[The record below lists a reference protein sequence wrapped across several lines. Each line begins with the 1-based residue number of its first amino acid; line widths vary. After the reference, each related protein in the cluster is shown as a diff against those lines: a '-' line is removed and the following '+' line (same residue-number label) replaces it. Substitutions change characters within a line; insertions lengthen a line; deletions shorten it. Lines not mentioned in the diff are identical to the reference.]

1 MTEPASAPNEAKGE
15 GMDAPAAPEA
25 SQPASEAAA
34 GPSAGAAAEEKP
46 TSPAPK
52 APKEPVDLKQL
63 NVRKYLEATVVSVL
77 LKGMQ
82 ELAKKRPQDP
92 LDYLADYLKENNPA
106 KKAKTEA

>member
-1 MTEPASAPNEAKGE
+1 MLG
-15 GMDAPAAPEA
+15 
-25 SQPASEAAA
+25 
-34 GPSAGAAAEEKP
+34 GAVGCRRQRVLSLP
-46 TSPAPK
+46 CRLQAPK

>member
-1 MTEPASAPNEAKGE
+1 MPA
-15 GMDAPAAPEA
+15 DALTAL
-25 SQPASEAAA
+25 SVQ
-34 GPSAGAAAEEKP
+34 
-46 TSPAPK
+46 APK

-82 ELAKKRPQDP
+82 ELAKQRPQDP

-106 KKAKTEA
+106 KKAKTEK

>member
-1 MTEPASAPNEAKGE
+1 MSALPKDMMEVAKQKLSCSGWQPVASAS
-15 GMDAPAAPEA
+15 AAITILSMQA
-25 SQPASEAAA
+25 
-34 GPSAGAAAEEKP
+34 
-46 TSPAPK
+46 K

-92 LDYLADYLKENNPA
+92 LDYLADYLKENNPN
-106 KKAKTEA
+106 KKAKTEK